1 MLIVSTGG
9 KITLDRLI
17 KADEKVRDF
26 DAKQKYKVA
35 RDYVKSVESFKKK
48 DGKPKSYEDLTR
60 EELKKVIK
68 NVEQGMA
75 LRYFSTYSEKTASE
89 FSEAIKSGDDVQIE
103 RIRGWYIR
111 DANIKNE
118 DMQNIAKQGASI
130 SSFLELSEKAG
141 KGIIQTENALYKN
154 LIDYDD
160 TKKIIQGVSEGY
172 KKRNIGIHY
181 KAEEF
186 KEDIEQGNLERLM
199 SIIEQYKQDKYASKM
214 REALGGKKPK
224 K

>member
-1 MLIVSTGG
+1 
-9 KITLDRLI
+9 
-17 KADEKVRDF
+17 
-26 DAKQKYKVA
+26 
-35 RDYVKSVESFKKK
+35 
-48 DGKPKSYEDLTR
+48 
-60 EELKKVIK
+60 
-68 NVEQGMA
+68 
-75 LRYFSTYSEKTASE
+75 
-89 FSEAIKSGDDVQIE
+89 
-103 RIRGWYIR
+103 
-111 DANIKNE
+111 
-118 DMQNIAKQGASI
+118 MQNIAKQGASI

-186 KEDIEQGNLERLM
+186 KEEIEQGNLERLM

-224 K
+224 KRFIFLKFFRQLLFSGF